1 VCTRDGRGQPRC
13 RARRRVAAFD
23 DACPRVSVGAVRVD
37 VGGDV
42 RLFVD
47 VDGPGLVT
55 SGPVMRERPTLLLL
69 HGGPAMDSS
78 IFRGSGLDR
87 LTDVAQI
94 VLYDHRG
101 TGRSDRRRAEEWN
114 LDTWA
119 DDVVALCD
127 ALGIVKPIVL
137 GSSFGGMVAQRYLA
151 RHPDHP
157 DRVILAG
164 TAARLDLDLVGAAF
178 ARLGGDHAGDIARR
192 FLAGDAS
199 LSDEYDAH
207 CLPLYA
213 TSPLDPDQFTR
224 TLANEALSV
233 HFKREWNATD
243 LRPGLAAAR
252 CPVLVIGAE
261 LDPICPPAAVAEL
274 VEALPVENATFVA
287 LAGQSHLEAAVTG
300 ISDVVRTF
308 IVEPS

>member
-1 VCTRDGRGQPRC
+1 
-13 RARRRVAAFD
+13 
-23 DACPRVSVGAVRVD
+23 
-37 VGGDV
+37 V

-47 VDGPGLVT
+47 VDGPGVVT
-55 SGPVMRERPTLLLL
+55 SGAVMRERPTLVLL

-78 IFRGSGLDR
+78 VFRGSGLDR
-87 LTDVAQI
+87 LTDVAQ
-94 VLYDHRG
+94 VVFYDHRG
-101 TGRSDRRRAEEWN
+101 AGRSDRRSAEEWN

-127 ALGIVKPIVL
+127 VLGIVKPIVL

-164 TAARLDLDLVGAAF
+164 TAPRLDLEIVGAAF

-192 FLAGDAS
+192 FLAGDVS
-199 LSDEYDAH
+199 LGQEYDSH

-213 TSPLDPDQFTR
+213 TAPLDAAQLSR
-224 TLANEALSV
+224 SLANEALSV
-233 HFKREWNATD
+233 HFKREWNAMD
-243 LRPGLAAAR
+243 LRPGLAR
-252 CPVLVIGAE
+252 VQCPVLVIGAE

-274 VEALPVENATFVA
+274 VQALPADKVTFVE
-287 LAGQSHLEAAVTG
+287 LARQSHVEAAANG
-300 ISDVVRTF
+300 ISDLVRTF
-308 IVEPS
+308 IVTPR